1 MRFTSSLLIKNYYK
15 ISSFAKINQ
24 FAIYCKFVKINY
36 MIKILLV
43 TRDNT
48 KNKKFNRIFNK
59 NGYEFSAMGDENLIY
74 DFVSAEHPD
83 IIIIDE
89 NFQNISKLNKKIKP
103 VCENSIII
111 FIINS
116 DRVDKELIKYA
127 NAFITDGMT
136 DDLISSVINVNL
148 RMKNSL
154 EMLSNSNKDLADS
167 LYRLNALY
175 STSSQFAGTLDKE
188 KLIQYMI
195 EGMDKALSFSLTCTL
210 SFCHGNAPVLILNSL
225 YELSD
230 ELITAL
236 KLRTILNYNSLF
248 DGKIPLYEINVENL
262 KVIKHVKYPA
272 HRFTFTLFQY
282 DNMFAPI
289 SLGDDFFGCVEI
301 FKETSFTSEDSTC
314 FQTIAQQV
322 SLPLKSAALYQEIIE
337 TNIKLEKLERLKSEF
352 ISIVS
357 HELRTP
363 LTSIKNSLDILAS
376 GKCGEVTENSGK
388 FLSMAMRNVQR
399 LSGIINDLLDLSKI
413 EAGKMDFNFAPTSIN
428 TVINFVKSALSEV
441 AKSKGLTLIVNE
453 ARNLPETSADPQ
465 RLEQV
470 LTNLVSNAIKFTPEN
485 KTITI
490 TSSLVNSKNI
500 NINEYFKDSIKLT
513 DGDYIQVCV
522 EDEGIGIAEKDLLHA
537 FDKFAQIENSLSR
550 KAGGTGLGLPIAKQ
564 LLEAHHGAIWCSSE
578 LNKGSKFYF
587 VIPVSNQD

>member
-1 MRFTSSLLIKNYYK
+1 
-15 ISSFAKINQ
+15 
-24 FAIYCKFVKINY
+24 

-43 TRDNT
+43 SDNKSQTEKFQSIFT
-48 KNKKFNRIFNK
+48 KNS
-59 NGYEFSAMGDENLIY
+59 YDFSMMTDETLIY
-74 DFVSAEHPD
+74 DYISGETPD

-89 NFQNISKLNKKIKP
+89 EYKNIKTLNKKIKSI
-103 VCENSIII
+103 CENTIII
-111 FIINS
+111 FLIS
-116 DRVDKELIKYA
+116 DNKVDKDLIKYA
-127 NAFITDGMT
+127 NAFFTNDMSE
-136 DDLISSVINVNL
+136 DLILSTLNINL
-148 RMKNSL
+148 RMKSSL
-154 EMLSNSNKDLADS
+154 DMLSNSNKDLADS

-175 STSSQFAGTLDKE
+175 STSSQFAGTLDKS

-210 SFCHGNAPVLILNSL
+210 SLCTEDKPVLLINSL
-225 YELSD
+225 YELSE

-236 KLRTILNYNSLF
+236 KLRVILNYNSLF
-248 DGKIPLYEINVENL
+248 EGKTLPADITLDNL
-262 KVIKHVKYPA
+262 KVIKQIKYPA
-272 HRFTFTLFQY
+272 SRFTFTLFQY

-289 SLGDDFFGCVEI
+289 SLGDNFFGCIEI
-301 FKETSFTSEDSTC
+301 FKETAFTAEDSTC

-322 SLPLKSAALYQEIIE
+322 SLPLKSATLYQELIE
-337 TNIKLEKLERLKSEF
+337 TNHKLEKLERLKSEF

-363 LTSIKNSLDILAS
+363 LTSIKNSLDILMS
-376 GKCGEVTENSGK
+376 GRCGETTQAADK

-413 EAGKMDFNFAPTSIN
+413 EAGKMDFNFAPTNIN
-428 TVINFVKSALSEV
+428 TVIGYVKSALSEV
-441 AKSKGLTLIVNE
+441 AKTKGLNLITSE
-453 ARNLPETSADPQ
+453 AENLPEITADAQ

-485 KTITI
+485 KTIKI
-490 TSSLVNSKNI
+490 SSSLVNSKDI
-500 NINEYFKDSIKLT
+500 KINEYFKDSIKLK
-513 DGDYIQVCV
+513 DVDYIEVCV

-564 LLEAHHGAIWCSSE
+564 LLEAHRGAIWCDSE
-578 LNKGSKFYF
+578 LHKGSKFYF
-587 VIPVSNQD
+587 VIPVSTNLN

>member
-1 MRFTSSLLIKNYYK
+1 
-15 ISSFAKINQ
+15 
-24 FAIYCKFVKINY
+24 

-43 TRDNT
+43 SDN
-48 KNKKFNRIFNK
+48 KSQIEKFQSIFNK
-59 NGYEFSAMGDENLIY
+59 NSYDFSIMTDETLIY
-74 DFVSAEHPD
+74 DFISGETPD

-89 NFQNISKLNKKIKP
+89 EYKNIKTLNKKIKSI
-103 VCENSIII
+103 CENTIII
-111 FIINS
+111 FLISGNK
-116 DRVDKELIKYA
+116 VDKDLIKYA
-127 NAFITDGMT
+127 NAFFTNDMSE
-136 DDLISSVINVNL
+136 DLILSTLNINI
-148 RMKNSL
+148 RMKSSL
-154 EMLSNSNKDLADS
+154 DMLSNSNKDLADS

-175 STSSQFAGTLDKE
+175 STSSQFAGTLDKS

-210 SFCHGNAPVLILNSL
+210 SLCTEDKPVLLINSL
-225 YELSD
+225 YELSE

-236 KLRTILNYNSLF
+236 KLRVILNYNSLF
-248 DGKIPLYEINVENL
+248 EGKTLPADITLDNL
-262 KVIKHVKYPA
+262 KVIKQIKYPA
-272 HRFTFTLFQY
+272 SRFTFTLFQY

-289 SLGDDFFGCVEI
+289 SLGDNFFGCIEI
-301 FKETSFTSEDSTC
+301 FKETAFTAEDSTC

-322 SLPLKSAALYQEIIE
+322 SLPLKSATLYQELIE
-337 TNIKLEKLERLKSEF
+337 TNHKLEKLERLKSEF

-363 LTSIKNSLDILAS
+363 LTSIKNSLDILMS
-376 GKCGEVTENSGK
+376 GRCGEITQAADK

-413 EAGKMDFNFAPTSIN
+413 EAGKMDFNFAPTNIN
-428 TVINFVKSALSEV
+428 TVIGYVKSALSEV
-441 AKSKGLTLIVNE
+441 AKTKGLNLITSE
-453 ARNLPETSADPQ
+453 AENLPDIKADAQ

-485 KTITI
+485 KTIKI
-490 TSSLVNSKNI
+490 SSLLVNSKDI
-500 NINEYFKDSIKLT
+500 KINEYFKDSIKLK
-513 DGDYIQVCV
+513 DGDYIEVCV

-564 LLEAHHGAIWCSSE
+564 LLEAHRGAIWCDSE
-578 LNKGSKFYF
+578 LHKGSKFYF
-587 VIPVSNQD
+587 VIPVSTNLN